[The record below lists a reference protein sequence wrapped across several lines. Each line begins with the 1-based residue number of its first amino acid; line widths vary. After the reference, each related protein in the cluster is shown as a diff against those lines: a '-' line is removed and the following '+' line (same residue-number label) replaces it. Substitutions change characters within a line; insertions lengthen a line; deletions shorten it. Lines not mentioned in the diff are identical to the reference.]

1 MVPGTGI
8 YVSDA
13 LWLGFLGAGT
23 RWHPAPESIFHV
35 PAYLSRKTGKTKV
48 CCPTY
53 EMGGRFLHV
62 VDEGAEMSVIKRG
75 NSKYWYIQFQLNGK
89 TYIRSSRTVEK
100 RLAEQMEREWKR
112 QLHANQFLGQKER
125 ISFGDAIDGFIKTK
139 QGIANHKNLLIQRCV
154 IFRLYSVHRYID
166 EITSQEMERLK
177 RDRFSE
183 GVGDAT
189 VKHMFNLVRGAWK
202 YARRMG
208 YQVSEFQIPN
218 IKTPKHRLRYLS
230 FDEEKLL
237 LKELN
242 PLREG
247 NGLRPY
253 KERADQIKRAMQDAY
268 DLVIILLDTGARYG
282 EIANIEWS
290 NINLPDRSI
299 RLWRPKVRNESI
311 LFLTDRAY
319 RILSLRHQNKASQYV
334 FMNKKGGPRGYAAQ
348 AIRKAMKR
356 AGLSDCT
363 IHTLRHTHATRLIQN
378 GMNIY
383 EVKEVLGH
391 SDIKTTMRYAHLEQR
406 DVSSRARDVIERIN
420 HANNNQLLTV
430 VKR

>member
-1 MVPGTGI
+1 
-8 YVSDA
+8 
-13 LWLGFLGAGT
+13 
-23 RWHPAPESIFHV
+23 
-35 PAYLSRKTGKTKV
+35 
-48 CCPTY
+48 
-53 EMGGRFLHV
+53 
-62 VDEGAEMSVIKRG
+62 MSVIKRG
-75 NSKYWYIQFQLNGK
+75 NSRYWYIQFQLNGK
-89 TYIRSSRTVEK
+89 TYIRSSRTIEK

-125 ISFGDAIDGFIKTK
+125 ISFGDAIDGFVRTK
-139 QGIANHKNLLIQRCV
+139 QGIANYKNLLIQRSV
-154 IFRLYSVHRYID
+154 VFRLYSVNRYID
-166 EITSQEMERLK
+166 EITSQDMERLK

-202 YARRMG
+202 YARKMG
-208 YQVSEFQIPN
+208 YQVSDFQIPN

-247 NGLRPY
+247 NGLRPFN
-253 KERADQIKRAMQDAY
+253 ERSDQIKRAMQDAY
-268 DLVIILLDTGARYG
+268 DLVILLLDTGARYG

-299 RLWRPKVRNESI
+299 RLWRPKVQNESI
-311 LFLTDRAY
+311 LFMTDRAF
-319 RILSLRHQNKASQYV
+319 RILERRHTTKTYPNV
-334 FMNKKGGPRGYAAQ
+334 FLNKKGGPRGYAAQ

-356 AGLSDCT
+356 AGLADCT

-378 GMNIY
+378 GMSVY
-383 EVKEVLGH
+383 EVKEILGH

-406 DVSSRARDVIERIN
+406 EVSSRARDVINMIN
-420 HANNNQLLTV
+420 KQTTKPEL
-430 VKR
+430 KIID